1 MVLEVC
7 PGLNCEGDRGKHLA
21 LVTDVGF
28 GVGLAA
34 LAASV
39 YLLLD
44 TAPSPQRVSSASWR
58 PLGGVDARGGWLG
71 VGHSF

>member
-1 MVLEVC
+1 MVLETC
-7 PGLNCEGDRGKHLA
+7 PGLHCEGSRGRRLA

-44 TAPSPQRVSSASWR
+44 TAPPPSSDTGSWR
-58 PLGGVDARGGWLG
+58 PLGSLNARGGWFG